1 MSSSIFTFTIISVTI
16 AVSNAFTAPIAG
28 HIHPSTSSS
37 FVTHNHRSSF
47 VGRNHQSNALPAVLD
62 GILYE
67 SSQFEAEYDPTELC
81 CLALIPDDT
90 HQQQPDSY
98 VIDCLT
104 SIVGMTFGDAYDAIV
119 QSQGIAKVSELDK
132 FPRHMAEL
140 MYQELTAKGIPVGM
154 C

>member
-1 MSSSIFTFTIISVTI
+1 MPSSIFTLTIVSLIIV
-16 AVSNAFTAPIAG
+16 VSNAFTVPIAG
-28 HIHPSTSSS
+28 HTYPSIS
-37 FVTHNHRSSF
+37 SSF

-81 CLALIPDDT
+81 CLALIPDGT

-119 QSQGIAKVSELDK
+119 QSQGIAKVSELGE
-132 FPRHMAEL
+132 FPRHTAEL
-140 MYQELTAKGIPVGM
+140 MYEELTAKGIPVGM

>member
-1 MSSSIFTFTIISVTI
+1 MMSSSIFTFTIVSLTI
-16 AVSNAFTAPIAG
+16 VVSNAFTAPIAG

-37 FVTHNHRSSF
+37 FITHNPR
-47 VGRNHQSNALPAVLD
+47 SNALPAVLD

-81 CLALIPDDT
+81 CLALIPDDDT
-90 HQQQPDSY
+90 HQQQQPDSY

-104 SIVGMTFGDAYDAIV
+104 NIVGMPFGDAYDAIV
-119 QSQGIAKVSELDK
+119 QSQGIAKVSELGE
-132 FPRHMAEL
+132 FPRHTAEL
-140 MYQELTAKGIPVGM
+140 MYEELTAKGIPVGM

>member
-1 MSSSIFTFTIISVTI
+1 MSSSIFTFTIVSLTI

-28 HIHPSTSSS
+28 HIHPSISSS
-37 FVTHNHRSSF
+37 FVT
-47 VGRNHQSNALPAVLD
+47 RNHQGNALPAVLD

-67 SSQFEAEYDPTELC
+67 SSQFEAEYDPDELC
-81 CLALIPDDT
+81 CLALVPDDT
-90 HQQQPDSY
+90 HQQDQPDSY
-98 VIDCLT
+98 VIDCLA

-119 QSQGIAKVSELDK
+119 QSQGIAKVSELGE

-140 MYQELTAKGIPVGM
+140 MYEELTAKGIPVGM